1 MRMKFLNF
9 REKQI
14 NDRKLLSLIEVD
26 KDRLYRIA
34 YVYVK
39 NEEDAKEIVQ
49 ETIYKGFLNIKKL
62 KEVEKFNSWITRIL
76 VNTAMTHLKKKNRFV
91 YEGEDVLKKCS
102 ITDEDYIDLYE
113 AVDKLQGL
121 EKTVIILKYFEDY
134 RIIDIAIILDIS
146 ESRVKN
152 YLHKG
157 LKDLRIEL
165 ECGEPNLNCEIKLS
179 KI

>member
-1 MRMKFLNF
+1 LIKGRGMRMKFLNF

-91 YEGEDVLKKCS
+91 YEGEDVLKNV
-102 ITDEDYIDLYE
+102 L
-113 AVDKLQGL
+113 LQM
-121 EKTVIILKYFEDY
+121 KTILIYMKP
-134 RIIDIAIILDIS
+134 LIS
-146 ESRVKN
+146 
-152 YLHKG
+152 Y
-157 LKDLRIEL
+157 KD
-165 ECGEPNLNCEIKLS
+165 
-179 KI
+179 

>member
-1 MRMKFLNF
+1 MSMKFLHF
-9 REKQI
+9 REKEI
-14 NDRKLLSLIEVD
+14 DDRKLLSLIEVD

-49 ETIYKGFLNIKKL
+49 DAIYKGFLNIKKL
-62 KEVEKFNSWITRIL
+62 KQVENFNGWITRIL
-76 VNTAMTHLKKKNRFV
+76 VNTAMTYLKKKNRFV
-91 YEGEDVLKKCS
+91 YEGEEELKKCS
-102 ITDEDYIDLYE
+102 ITDENYIDLYE

-134 RIIDIAIILDIS
+134 RIIDIAKILDIS
-146 ESRVKN
+146 ESKVKN

-157 LKDLRIEL
+157 LKSLRIEL
-165 ECGEPNLNCEIKLS
+165 EDKDLNLNCEVKLS
-179 KI
+179 EV

>member
-1 MRMKFLNF
+1 MKFLNF
-9 REKQI
+9 EEKAI
-14 NDRKLLSLIEVD
+14 NDRKLLNLIEVD
-26 KDRLYRIA
+26 KERLYRIA

-76 VNTAMTHLKKKNRFV
+76 ANTAMTYLKKKNRFA
-91 YEGEDVLKKCS
+91 YESEEKLKKCY
-102 ITDEDYIDLYE
+102 ITDENYIDLYE

-134 RIIDIAIILDIS
+134 RIIDIAMILDIS
-146 ESRVKN
+146 ENRVKN

-157 LKDLRIEL
+157 LKNLRIEL
-165 ECGEPNLNCEIKLS
+165 ECVESKLNCEIKLS